1 MEMSTI
7 AVVGAQWG
15 DEGKGKVTDFLA
27 NDADLV
33 VRYQGG
39 NNAGHTVVADGKEF
53 KLHLIPSG
61 ILHAEK
67 MCLIG
72 NGVVL
77 DPEVFIKEL
86 DGLVSRGIGVDNL
99 RISPRAHVIMP
110 YHRKQDACD
119 EESRGAAKI
128 GTTGRGIGPAY
139 ADKIARIG
147 IRMADLVDAESFR
160 DCLQRALKVK
170 NDLFKGVYGT
180 GGFDFDEI
188 YDTYS
193 GYAQRLAGY
202 VADVSLI
209 LNGAIKEGKKVLFE
223 GAQGTLLD
231 IDHGT
236 FPYVTSSSPVAA
248 GASLGSGVGP
258 TRIKKVIGVA
268 KAYITRVG
276 EGPFPTELNDGTGEY
291 LREKGHEFGTTTGRP
306 RRCGWYDAVIARYA
320 ARINGL
326 DYLAITKLDVMTGL
340 EKIKICTGYRY
351 GEEILSEFPPT
362 LKMLAQCRPVYEEMP
377 GWREDIS
384 GARKFADLPL
394 NARKYLNRIVELSG
408 VPTALIGVG
417 PGREQT
423 IVRKKLY

>member
-1 MEMSTI
+1 LSSV

-27 NDADLV
+27 REAEIV

-39 NNAGHTVVADGKEF
+39 NNAGHTVVADGQEF

-61 ILHAEK
+61 ILYPEK

-77 DPEVFIKEL
+77 DPEVFLREI
-86 DGLVSRGIGVDNL
+86 DGLAARGISVDNL

-119 EESRGAAKI
+119 EESRGTKKI

-139 ADKIARIG
+139 ADKIYRTG
-147 IRMADLVDAESFR
+147 IRMAELVDSESFK
-160 DCLQRALKVK
+160 DSLKTALEAK
-170 NDLFKGVYGT
+170 NALLKGVHGAE
-180 GGFDFDEI
+180 GSDFDEV
-188 YDTYS
+188 YSTYS
-193 GYAQRLAGY
+193 GFGKRLSGF
-202 VADVSLI
+202 VADVSII
-209 LNGAIKEGKKVLFE
+209 LNDAIRGGKNVLFE

-236 FPYVTSSSPVAA
+236 YPYVTSSSPVAA
-248 GASLGSGVGP
+248 GASLGTGVGP
-258 TRIKKVIGVA
+258 TRINRVIGVA

-276 EGPFPTELNDGTGEY
+276 EGPFPTELDDGTGEF
-291 LREKGHEFGTTTGRP
+291 LREQGHEFGTTTGRP
-306 RRCGWYDAVIARYA
+306 RRCGWYDTVIARYA

-340 EKIKICTGYRY
+340 KKIKICTAYSFK
-351 GEEILSEFPPT
+351 GEAIYEFPPT
-362 LKMLAQCRPVYEEMP
+362 LKVLAGCEPVYEEMP
-377 GWREDIS
+377 GWTEDITQ
-384 GARKFADLPL
+384 ARSFADLPV
-394 NARKYLNRIVELSG
+394 NAQNYLRRISELSG
-408 VPTALIGVG
+408 VPIALIGVG

-423 IVRKKLY
+423 MVLESLY